1 MNKYLLSSG
10 VLLLLA
16 TSLQSCRDDK
26 DYYDPDLTQKWIEE
40 SFDFKTTTDLNV
52 TFNTGTKK
60 LVRIY
65 NANPQETPAAKEI
78 YAAFTDDNG
87 NYNGSATISSIYNG
101 KTLYAL
107 VDGQVYEVKATS
119 NGLQLSTAAN
129 RAASRAVDYEKL
141 ATDIYNDIVKKL
153 PEGYK
158 GQSIN
163 ATDEK
168 GNVITDPKETPY
180 KTKAFNAE
188 DSIAYLGGEIQDAT
202 HDLDIKTAEG
212 LEVKTMFSFS
222 GAGEAFHFDLYY
234 YYYPANQDTHA
245 KYNSTGEGF
254 KLWVEH
260 IASFGNKYLLYS
272 NFSGGYDGN
281 GDNKT
286 PRFPK
291 GIIKDL
297 KFYGPDMTGNEGV
310 NQFPE
315 GYKIGFVL
323 KWRDKDYAGN
333 VYPKYTTGWP
343 NWSCRPDG
351 GGWGCNRQVARFH
364 YGRITE
370 NSEQNEVYVYAIED
384 IGYNWVGGDDGCD
397 RDFNDCIFAVITNQK
412 IESNTGGEI
421 PDIKPEEPEEP
432 EEPDPKPEEHT
443 STFNG
448 LLLFEDL
455 FPSQGDYDMNDVVV
469 EYQYAV
475 TFDTNN
481 IVKKIEAT
489 YTPRWDG
496 ADYSSA
502 FGIQLENKA
511 KDILSNRTIFRD
523 HKFTK
528 TGQPITGEITGQQF
542 TVDITP
548 TSEVSKDDLVFNPYI
563 TVSTGYEVHLTKMQP
578 TASFATNQLYQ
589 KLNDAEKAYVTVGS
603 KFPYA
608 LDIFEATYANF
619 SIVTERKR
627 IDSEY
632 TDFTKWVDKNASEYT
647 DWWKN

>member
-119 NGLQLSTAAN
+119 NGLQLSTATN
-129 RAASRAVDYEKL
+129 RAASRADNVDYAKL
-141 ATDIYNDIVKKL
+141 ADNIKTTFVKKL
-153 PEGYK
+153 PEYD
-158 GQSIN
+158 N
-163 ATDEK
+163 
-168 GNVITDPKETPY
+168 NET
-180 KTKAFNAE
+180 A
-188 DSIAYLGGEIQDAT
+188 IAALGGENQDVNT
-202 HDLDIKTAEG
+202 NLDIITTGEEG
-212 LEVKTMFSFS
+212 TKVQVMFVHS
-222 GAGEAFHFDLYY
+222 GSGSDNTFKLYY
-234 YYYPANQDTHA
+234 YYHPKGTNTHEMYNTDKDPWGEKDQGWNLMA
-245 KYNSTGEGF
+245 KRFTDQGDKF
-254 KLWVEH
+254 
-260 IASFGNKYLLYS
+260 LLYS
-272 NFSGGYDGN
+272 GFNKDKFSEGQV
-281 GDNKT
+281 
-286 PRFPK
+286 R
-291 GIIKDL
+291 DL
-297 KFYGPDMTGNEGV
+297 KFYGENLNEGA
-310 NQFPE
+310 QDKFPADYE
-315 GYKIGFVL
+315 IGFVL
-323 KWRDKDYAGN
+323 IWEGEGHNNGRER
-333 VYPKYTTGWP
+333 PKYTTGWP
-343 NWSCRPDG
+343 NWSSAPSGDDATWSCQ
-351 GGWGCNRQVARFH
+351 RQATRFR
-364 YGRITE
+364 YGDDIL
-370 NSEQNEVYVYAIED
+370 VYGFED
-384 IGYNWVGGDDGCD
+384 IGYNWIGSGNGSDCD
-397 RDFNDCIFAVITNQK
+397 KDFNDCIFAVITNQK

-523 HKFTK
+523 HKFTQ
-528 TGQPITGEITGQQF
+528 TGKPITGEITGQQF

-608 LDIFEATYANF
+608 LDIFEATWNDF
-619 SIVTERKR
+619 EIVTERTR

>member
-129 RAASRAVDYEKL
+129 RVASRADDTYYAQLAQDIKTAFVD
-141 ATDIYNDIVKKL
+141 KL
-153 PEGYK
+153 PEGK
-158 GQSIN
+158 NG
-163 ATDEK
+163 
-168 GNVITDPKETPY
+168 VITS
-180 KTKAFNAE
+180 NL
-188 DSIAYLGGEIQDAT
+188 DSIQKLGGEMQYWD
-202 HDLDIKTAEG
+202 DSKKDDDSYFGVNLDISTTKPTQ
-212 LEVKTMFSFS
+212 LEAMFIFS
-222 GAGEAFHFDLYY
+222 GAGYLNTFELYY
-234 YYYPANQDTHA
+234 YYHPKNLNTHKEYNKDGGKFRGENGNEGWEKMANRFIDHNN
-245 KYNSTGEGF
+245 KDKFCLWSGF
-254 KLWVEH
+254 
-260 IASFGNKYLLYS
+260 NNTNYS
-272 NFSGGYDGN
+272 IYRG
-281 GDNKT
+281 KV
-286 PRFPK
+286 K
-291 GIIKDL
+291 KL
-297 KFYGPDMTGNEGV
+297 KFYGENLDQDGTDE
-310 NQFPE
+310 FPA
-315 GYKIGFVL
+315 GYEVGFFI
-323 KWRDKDYAGN
+323 KWNDTAGN
-333 VYPKYTTGWP
+333 NGRQRHKFTTAWP
-343 NWSCRPDG
+343 NWSSDKNGNFSCE
-351 GGWGCNRQVARFH
+351 RQAARFR
-364 YGRITE
+364 YGDNIV
-370 NSEQNEVYVYAIED
+370 VYGFED
-384 IGYNWVGGDDGCD
+384 VGFNWIGGEDGCD
-397 RDFNDCIFAVITNQK
+397 RDFNDCIFAVITDQEIK
-412 IESNTGGEI
+412 GNTGGDI
-421 PDIKPEEPEEP
+421 PDIKPEEPEK
-432 EEPDPKPEEHT
+432 PDPEPEEHT

-511 KDILSNRTIFRD
+511 QKILSNRTIFSD

-528 TGQPITGEITGQQF
+528 TGLPITGEITGQQF

-578 TASFATNQLYQ
+578 TASFATNQLYK

-619 SIVTERKR
+619 QIVTERKR

-632 TDFTKWVDKNASEYT
+632 PDFTNWVNKNASEYT
-647 DWWKN
+647 DWWWKN